1 MDKRPM
7 EICIISDLHLGTFG
21 CQAKELLNYLKSVK
35 PKTLIL
41 NGDIIDIWQFNKR
54 YFPASHMAVIKQ
66 IFSMASKDTK
76 VIYITGN
83 HDEALRK
90 YADFEMGNIQLTDKI
105 VFEINGEKNWVF
117 HGDVFDRTTKGGA
130 KIIAKL
136 GGYGYDLLIL
146 INSLVNWSLKLMGK
160 EKMSLSKSVKNGVKK
175 AVSWINN
182 FEQTAAE
189 LAIENNYQYVICG
202 HIHQPQIKTIKTDK
216 GEVIYMNSGDW
227 IENLTTLEYS
237 NNKWE
242 IYHYDEECAHA
253 LATTNIKD
261 INKIPSLNVVTE
273 EVSFFFKTNFKNN
286 LYNGKFWLFCQFIS
300 FIFI

>member
-1 MDKRPM
+1 MGKKNID
-7 EICIISDLHLGTFG
+7 IAVISDTHLGTYG
-21 CQAKELLNYLKSVK
+21 CHSSELVNYLRSIN
-35 PKTLIL
+35 PKLLVL
-41 NGDIIDIWQFNKR
+41 NGDIIDIWQFRKR
-54 YFPASHMAVIKQ
+54 FFPASHMQVIKE
-66 IFSMASKDTK
+66 IFALLARGTK
-76 VIYITGN
+76 IVYITGN
-83 HDEALRK
+83 HDESLRRYSGLK
-90 YADFEMGNIQLTDKI
+90 LGNFQLVDKLI
-105 VFEINGEKNWVF
+105 LDIDGNKTWIF
-117 HGDVFDRTTKGGA
+117 HGDVFDATTKGSA

-136 GGYGYDLLIL
+136 GGHGYDLLIL
-146 INSLVNWSLKLMGK
+146 FNRAINSILKFFGK
-160 EKMSLSKSVKNGVKK
+160 EKMSLSKKVKNSVKK
-175 AVSWINN
+175 AIKWIGD

-189 LAIENNYQYVICG
+189 LAIENEYTHVICG

-273 EVSFFFKTNFKNN
+273 EVSFFFKTI
-286 LYNGKFWLFCQFIS
+286 LPS
-300 FIFI
+300 A

>member
-1 MDKRPM
+1 M
-7 EICIISDLHLGTFG
+7 EICIVSDLHLGTFG
-21 CQAKELLNYLKSVK
+21 CQAKELLNYLKSIK

-54 YFPASHMAVIKQ
+54 YFPTSHMAVIKQ
-66 IFSMASKDTK
+66 IFSMASKDTR

-83 HDEALRK
+83 HDEALRR

-117 HGDVFDRTTKGGA
+117 HGDVFDRTTKGSA
-130 KIIAKL
+130 KLLAKL

-146 INSLVNWSLKLMGK
+146 INSIVNWSLKLMGK
-160 EKMSLSKSVKNGVKK
+160 EKMSLSKRVKNGVKK

-202 HIHQPQIKTIKTDK
+202 HIHQPQQRVVTNDK
-216 GEVIYMNSGDW
+216 GSVTYLNSGDW
-227 IENLTTLEYS
+227 IENLTSLEYYD
-237 NNKWE
+237 NAWNL
-242 IYHYDEECAHA
+242 YHYDPKLFEEE
-253 LATTNIKD
+253 NQSRK
-261 INKIPSLNVVTE
+261 NKIIHMREELSVMTQEVAFQVSL
-273 EVSFFFKTNFKNN
+273 
-286 LYNGKFWLFCQFIS
+286 
-300 FIFI
+300 

>member
-1 MDKRPM
+1 M
-7 EICIISDLHLGTFG
+7 EICIVSDLHLGTFG
-21 CQAKELLNYLKSVK
+21 CQAKELLNYLKSIK

-54 YFPASHMAVIKQ
+54 YFPTSHMAVIKQ
-66 IFSMASKDTK
+66 IFSMASKDTR

-83 HDEALRK
+83 HDEALRR

-117 HGDVFDRTTKGGA
+117 HGDVFDRTTKGSA
-130 KIIAKL
+130 KLLAKL

-146 INSLVNWSLKLMGK
+146 VNSIVNWSLKLMGK
-160 EKMSLSKSVKNGVKK
+160 EKMSLSKRVKNGVKK

-202 HIHQPQIKTIKTDK
+202 HIHQPQQRVVTNDK
-216 GEVIYMNSGDW
+216 GSVTYLNSGDW
-227 IENLTTLEYS
+227 IENLTSLEYYD
-237 NNKWE
+237 NAWNL
-242 IYHYDEECAHA
+242 YHYDPKQFEEE
-253 LATTNIKD
+253 NQSRK
-261 INKIPSLNVVTE
+261 NKIIHMREELSVMTQEVAFQVSL
-273 EVSFFFKTNFKNN
+273 
-286 LYNGKFWLFCQFIS
+286 
-300 FIFI
+300 